1 MSEELH
7 QEQEQKGE
15 AQKEQIDVEALMSRM
30 EKLEQTNARLLDES
44 KSYKEKYRTVVS
56 EVETKEK
63 AKLEEGENWKELL
76 DREKNEK
83 HQIKEQLSKYKKTIA
98 QKDLHFRVASVAKDA
113 FDVTDVISSLP
124 RDLLTLDEESLE
136 FGGVSEAVNFVK
148 EKKPWLFNSG
158 KSAGQ
163 TGARPDGNVK
173 HQSLDEKI
181 TENPMGMLEECLK
194 DML

>member
-7 QEQEQKGE
+7 EQVEQKGE
-15 AQKEQIDVEALMSRM
+15 DQSEQIDVKAIIARM

-56 EVETKEK
+56 EVENKEK
-63 AKLEEGENWKELL
+63 AKLEESENWKELL

-83 HQIKEQLSKYKKTIA
+83 HQLKDQLSVYKKNIA
-98 QKDLHFRVASVAKDA
+98 KKDLHFKVASVAKDA
-113 FDVTDVISSLP
+113 FDITDVISSLP
-124 RDLLTLDEESLE
+124 KDMLSLDEESLE
-136 FGGVSEAVNFVK
+136 FGGIDEAVNFVK

-163 TGARPDGNVK
+163 TGARPDGTFK
-173 HQSLDEKI
+173 PQSMDEKI
-181 TENPMGMLEECLK
+181 NENPMGMLEECLK